1 MLRLQ
6 RMRWEGKGR
15 SLSLV
20 GFGGREGKQG
30 LHWLNF
36 ALVAARQKLV
46 KSGMVAEDPDRAA
59 NGTEQVAA
67 AAK

>member
-1 MLRLQ
+1 
-6 RMRWEGKGR
+6 
-15 SLSLV
+15 V

>member
-6 RMRWEGKGR
+6 MMRWEEKER

-20 GFGGREGKQG
+20 GFGGWEGKQG

-46 KSGMVAEDPDRAA
+46 KSGMVAED
-59 NGTEQVAA
+59 GTEQVAA